1 MSAALPQSTA
11 HPSLQT
17 SSEHAAVPPV
27 DPTHH
32 AYRWV
37 MLGGVWLIYCSFG
50 VTVASIAPLVPA
62 ITQDLGLSFS
72 AMGTVLGAWPF
83 VYIGASLPCGM
94 LLDRIGP
101 AKALFLAALES

>member
-1 MSAALPQSTA
+1 
-11 HPSLQT
+11 
-17 SSEHAAVPPV
+17 
-27 DPTHH
+27 
-32 AYRWV
+32 

-62 ITQDLGLSFS
+62 ITRDLGLSFS

-83 VYIGASLPCGM
+83 VYIGASVPCGI

-101 AKALFLAALES
+101 AKALLLAALVMAPPAPCAALPTGISVWSWRSRYSAWADR